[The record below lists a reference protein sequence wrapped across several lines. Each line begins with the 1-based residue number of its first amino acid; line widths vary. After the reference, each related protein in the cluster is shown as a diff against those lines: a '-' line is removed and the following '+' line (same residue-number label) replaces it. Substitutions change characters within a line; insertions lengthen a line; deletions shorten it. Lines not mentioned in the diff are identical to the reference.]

1 MNEIMDKM
9 GMMHNEPSEAPESGE
24 LEAKME
30 VLKQLHEMMSS
41 ILEGDLNDMGGME
54 KVEVMASDEEGLEQ
68 GLDKAQELM
77 KKRDGSEE
85 DIY

>member
-77 KKRDGSEE
+77 KKRDDSEE